1 MASLDDVLNGKD
13 ETETQTPAQTAPE
26 PVVTAEPVVSGDDA
40 APPAA
45 NVDGK
50 MVPVSAVIAERKEKR
65 DWKEEALL
73 TQGENKL
80 LKQQLEALQK
90 GPLPT
95 PMTVASQQEEARA
108 NALPDPFLDPEG
120 YAAAVE
126 HRAELRAL
134 NTRWLD
140 QEETAKDKFG
150 EEVVEA
156 AFAALSE
163 AAKSDPSLAH
173 KVRGARNPWVEIVNW
188 HKKQQAQ
195 AEIGDD
201 PAKYREKLEKEI
213 REKIAAESGQPPAP
227 NPSAAPAPRIPQ
239 SLATTPSVAGRSS
252 VPFTGPDRL
261 DDIFADRKH

>member
-13 ETETQTPAQTAPE
+13 DVEPQTPAPAAPE
-26 PVVTAEPVVSGDDA
+26 PVTSAEPVVSGDDA

-45 NVDGK
+45 DVDEN
-50 MVPVSAVIAERKEKR
+50 MVKASVLKEVRAQKN
-65 DWKEEALL
+65 DWKGKAIRSEGEIAALRRQLEEA
-73 TQGENKL
+73 TKAPAPQATP
-80 LKQQLEALQK
+80 QQQA
-90 GPLPT
+90 GP
-95 PMTVASQQEEARA
+95 
-108 NALPDPFLDPEG
+108 ALPDPFLDPEG
-120 YAAAVE
+120 YAAEVE
-126 HRAELRAL
+126 RRAELRAM

-163 AAKSDPSLAH
+163 AAKSDPSLAV

-201 PAKYREKLEKEI
+201 PAAFRERI
-213 REKIAAESGQPPAP
+213 REEERKKLLAEQNGESPTPS
-227 NPSAAPAPRIPQ
+227 NPSAPAPLRIPQ
-239 SLATTPSVAGRSS
+239 SLASTPSAAGRSS
-252 VPFTGPDRL
+252 MPFTGPDKL
-261 DDIFADRKH
+261 GDIFDRKH